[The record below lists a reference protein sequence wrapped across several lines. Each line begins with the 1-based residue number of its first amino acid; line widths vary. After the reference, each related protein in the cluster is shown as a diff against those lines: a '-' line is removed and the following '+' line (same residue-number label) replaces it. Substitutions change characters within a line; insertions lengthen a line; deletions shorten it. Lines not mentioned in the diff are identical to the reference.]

1 MFVSKHGG
9 QSEIVLRVKQGD
21 NPTFGFLMPDHHLH
35 AYFRFL
41 VDHQELLQSDTDGKS
56 ENEKKGN
63 TEYNQM
69 DGVGA
74 GAGAGALSLL
84 GSVYGSGEDEDAS
97 ESKVNVSGKTFDAS
111 GATVCHGS
119 EKTQLSENVDGKDEA
134 VAKHLSPSKEKVQ
147 VLKRNSF
154 KSASK
159 AGTTNSVKKGD
170 SISLISAAVDE
181 SQSSALPNASKV
193 EPLVLEPPSDL
204 KRFVEKIVEF
214 ILKNGKQFEAVLIEQ
229 DSKYGRFPFLVPSN
243 QYHPYYVKVLQ
254 QAQELKVTG
263 KSFFSE
269 KDDSVMHRQDKKS
282 SLSKESDS
290 LSLGSA
296 SSDMPYDSD
305 RKEKFRMVIGKS
317 KKDGPDPSSKATLPQ
332 FGVSVDA
339 AAAAAILQAA
349 TRGIKYPNLGILS
362 STSLNGESHGRNSET
377 GQPSSLGT
385 DISSHLENV
394 IQKSEQKGDQSV
406 LVPIAKAIAKTAAI
420 EVANEADSSEAHMT
434 REQKQKAE
442 RLKRA
447 KMFVAMLK
455 TGAAPYKSEP
465 LRSLS
470 VEPQESG
477 VSGSGDKVVNL
488 SGKEREG
495 SSVPLDVDTMDKKER
510 FEKKYSDDEYNERKS
525 RRKYRSRSTRHE
537 EDIDEDEEEKD
548 RKHSKKGKEEDKEDK
563 DHRHSRKKHRLY
575 HSSHEEEDDEE
586 DKRDD
591 EELKEGDDPE
601 GEDSDGS
608 RSSDDPAKLSEWLFV
623 QLPALRTY
631 VQCPICL
638 GIIKK
643 TRTVMEC
650 LHRFCRECIDKSMR
664 MGNNE
669 CPACRTH
676 CASRRSLRDD
686 PRFDALIDILYD
698 DIEKYE
704 EEELA
709 FHEEEKTRNKQI
721 QASIAQI
728 FRRQSEA
735 LITKR
740 KTGKDIESTSGSR
753 LPRKYSRR
761 RRNTRGT
768 EREGSDDNEDENNHD
783 ANKDSSSTDER
794 STEIKQRRYKRKAG
808 AQSSQPSPSAANS
821 DGGGNENDLE
831 ASRESK
837 GTSGLVRS
845 AEMLAWGGGGAR
857 SKSVRNTRIMKLTK
871 YLENAKENDELDVH
885 LMLISLD
892 KQSTGSS
899 KQLHLCCRP
908 CFSVKSLKE
917 YVSRE
922 TQSQAEDIEILMKKD
937 LSTNG
942 LRSTLDPSTST
953 ENKDVL
959 QNLEG
964 CETLAGLGANC
975 AQDKSHLILAYRLK
989 ERD

>member
-1 MFVSKHGG
+1 MDLELIGRHALLFDDDATAAFVNSDDALVEWHSLLIDRYDVRHLLSAPPPLRKRRNPPSSLSSADSELDHERYLDLPPPSEEQESDGGAKRGDGGVYNAVAFSYGNYDDSTDQKNSDIGLGDSVFHPPFPVPESLLQCLPPTEKLHQIIARTAMFVSKHGG

-204 KRFVEKIVEF
+204 KRLVEKIVEF

-254 QAQELKVTG
+254 QAQESKVTG

-317 KKDGPDPSSKATLPQ
+317 KKDGPDPSSKATQPQ

-434 REQKQKAE
+434 REQKLKAE

-455 TGAAPYKSEP
+455 TGASPYKSEP

-510 FEKKYSDDEYNERKS
+510 FEKKYSDDEYNERRS

-575 HSSHEEEDDEE
+575 HSSHEEEDDEDKEDKDHWHSRKKHRSYRSSHEEEDGEEEEDE
-586 DKRDD
+586 DKRDHRHSRKKHRSYEEEDEDKRDHKHSRKKHWSYEEDGEEDDDDDEDERDHKRSRKEHRSYHSSREVEVSEEESHHNHSRKKHRSHRSSCHSRDRLEHKERRSSSKNTESRYRRKRESSSDDDGVHYSSSDKHRKISHSD
-591 EELKEGDDPE
+591 EELEE
-601 GEDSDGS
+601 GEISSKISDRSRGGS
-608 RSSDDPAKLSEWLFV
+608 VGGGVS
-623 QLPALRTY
+623 
-631 VQCPICL
+631 
-638 GIIKK
+638 
-643 TRTVMEC
+643 
-650 LHRFCRECIDKSMR
+650 RE
-664 MGNNE
+664 
-669 CPACRTH
+669 
-676 CASRRSLRDD
+676 ASLD
-686 PRFDALIDILYD
+686 L
-698 DIEKYE
+698 
-704 EEELA
+704 
-709 FHEEEKTRNKQI
+709 
-721 QASIAQI
+721 
-728 FRRQSEA
+728 
-735 LITKR
+735 
-740 KTGKDIESTSGSR
+740 
-753 LPRKYSRR
+753 
-761 RRNTRGT
+761 
-768 EREGSDDNEDENNHD
+768 
-783 ANKDSSSTDER
+783 SSSYQGGR
-794 STEIKQRRYKRKAG
+794 AP
-808 AQSSQPSPSAANS
+808 SQPSEVTEVSDDLRAKIRAMLMAN
-821 DGGGNENDLE
+821 L
-831 ASRESK
+831 
-837 GTSGLVRS
+837 
-845 AEMLAWGGGGAR
+845 
-857 SKSVRNTRIMKLTK
+857 
-871 YLENAKENDELDVH
+871 
-885 LMLISLD
+885 
-892 KQSTGSS
+892 
-899 KQLHLCCRP
+899 
-908 CFSVKSLKE
+908 
-917 YVSRE
+917 
-922 TQSQAEDIEILMKKD
+922 
-937 LSTNG
+937 
-942 LRSTLDPSTST
+942 
-953 ENKDVL
+953 
-959 QNLEG
+959 
-964 CETLAGLGANC
+964 
-975 AQDKSHLILAYRLK
+975 
-989 ERD
+989 

>member
-1 MFVSKHGG
+1 MDLELIGRHALLFDDDATAAFVNSDDALVEWHSLLIDRYDVRHLLSAPPPLRKRRNPPSSLSSADSELDHERYLDLPPPSEEQESEGGAKRGDGGVYNAVAFSYGNYDDSTDQKNSDTGLGDSVFHPPFPVPESLLQCLPPTEKLHQIIARTAMFVSKHGG

-74 GAGAGALSLL
+74 GAGALSLL

-119 EKTQLSENVDGKDEA
+119 EKTQLSKNVDGKDEA
-134 VAKHLSPSKEKVQ
+134 VTKHLSPSKEKVQ

-204 KRFVEKIVEF
+204 KRLVDKIVEF

-254 QAQELKVTG
+254 QAQESKVTG

-269 KDDSVMHRQDKKS
+269 KDDSVMH
-282 SLSKESDS
+282 
-290 LSLGSA
+290 
-296 SSDMPYDSD
+296 

-317 KKDGPDPSSKATLPQ
+317 KKDGPDPSSKATQPQ

-434 REQKQKAE
+434 REQKLKAE

-447 KMFVAMLK
+447 KMFVTMLK

-510 FEKKYSDDEYNERKS
+510 FEKKYSDDEYNERRS
-525 RRKYRSRSTRHE
+525 RRKYRSRSMRHE

-575 HSSHEEEDDEE
+575 HSSHEEEDDEDKEDKDHRHSRKKHRSYRSSHEEEDGEEEEDE
-586 DKRDD
+586 DKRDHKHSRKKHRSYEEDDEDKRDHKHSRKKHWSYEDDGEEDDDEDERDHKRSRKEHRSYHSSREVEVSEEESHHKHSRKKHRSHRSSRHSRDRLEHKERRSSSKSTESRYRRKRESSFDDDGVHYSSSDKHRKISHSD
-591 EELKEGDDPE
+591 EELEE
-601 GEDSDGS
+601 GEISSKISDRSRGGS
-608 RSSDDPAKLSEWLFV
+608 VGGGVS
-623 QLPALRTY
+623 
-631 VQCPICL
+631 
-638 GIIKK
+638 
-643 TRTVMEC
+643 
-650 LHRFCRECIDKSMR
+650 RE
-664 MGNNE
+664 
-669 CPACRTH
+669 
-676 CASRRSLRDD
+676 ASLD
-686 PRFDALIDILYD
+686 L
-698 DIEKYE
+698 
-704 EEELA
+704 
-709 FHEEEKTRNKQI
+709 
-721 QASIAQI
+721 
-728 FRRQSEA
+728 
-735 LITKR
+735 
-740 KTGKDIESTSGSR
+740 
-753 LPRKYSRR
+753 
-761 RRNTRGT
+761 
-768 EREGSDDNEDENNHD
+768 
-783 ANKDSSSTDER
+783 SSSYHGGR
-794 STEIKQRRYKRKAG
+794 AP
-808 AQSSQPSPSAANS
+808 SQPSEVTEVSDDLRAKIRAMLMAN
-821 DGGGNENDLE
+821 L
-831 ASRESK
+831 
-837 GTSGLVRS
+837 
-845 AEMLAWGGGGAR
+845 
-857 SKSVRNTRIMKLTK
+857 
-871 YLENAKENDELDVH
+871 
-885 LMLISLD
+885 
-892 KQSTGSS
+892 
-899 KQLHLCCRP
+899 
-908 CFSVKSLKE
+908 
-917 YVSRE
+917 
-922 TQSQAEDIEILMKKD
+922 
-937 LSTNG
+937 
-942 LRSTLDPSTST
+942 
-953 ENKDVL
+953 
-959 QNLEG
+959 
-964 CETLAGLGANC
+964 
-975 AQDKSHLILAYRLK
+975 
-989 ERD
+989 